1 MTNYK
6 QEFLKKSRQ
15 KVKRLSCVGSFK
27 SVGSFKYT
35 ERLSK
40 KSLKLVI
47 YRCSFRSMLRK
58 RFPIKMMFFCRTLL
72 LQKDCV
78 FFVPKS

>member
-6 QEFLKKSRQ
+6 QEFLKISRQ

-35 ERLSK
+35 ERFSNK
-40 KSLKLVI
+40 WN
-47 YRCSFRSMLRK
+47 
-58 RFPIKMMFFCRTLL
+58 P
-72 LQKDCV
+72 
-78 FFVPKS
+78 